1 MPKLTTFSVEHAKPA
16 EKRTEIPDSVV
27 VGLYLVVQAT
37 GAKSWAV
44 RYRHQR
50 QPKKLTLGSYPAV
63 SLATA
68 RELARE
74 ALADVA
80 KGTDPA
86 AEKARR
92 GKARTV
98 AELVDLFVE
107 GYAKRRQKDW
117 RETER
122 VLVKDVAGV
131 WGKREITSITRAD
144 VNQLINDIIAR
155 PAPHMSN
162 RVLRYLRVMWSWA
175 IEEGLAESSPCDRVR
190 RKVADIK
197 RDRTLTDDEIRVL
210 WSAWIQQ
217 GWPYGHI
224 QRLLLVTGQRV
235 SEVADAEWSEF
246 DLDRR
251 LWLIPGA
258 RRKTGEAHLVPL
270 SSLAMEIISGLPR
283 IAESPFLFPGPVS
296 RKPVAGHSDGKDE
309 TIRLLAEAGHELP
322 DWRWHDLR
330 RTCRTNLS
338 RLGVPPHISE
348 LVIGHAVTGLL
359 KVYDRWQYLE
369 EKRAALEA
377 WAGLIRDTLDPSRK
391 IIAFPQR

>member
-1 MPKLTTFSVEHAKPA
+1 MPKLTDRSVANAKPA
-16 EKRTEIPDSVV
+16 EKRTEIPDSVT

-74 ALADVA
+74 ALEPVA

-86 AEKARR
+86 AVKAGR
-92 GKARTV
+92 GRAKTV
-98 AELVDLFVE
+98 AQLVDQFVE
-107 GYAKRRQKDW
+107 GYAKPRQKDW
-117 RETER
+117 QETER
-122 VLVKDVAGV
+122 VLLKDVVSV
-131 WGKREITSITRAD
+131 WGKREVASVTRAD
-144 VNQLINDIIAR
+144 VNGLINDIIAR

-162 RVLRYLRVMWSWA
+162 RVLRYLRVMWNWA
-175 IEEGLAESSPCDRVR
+175 VEEGLAETSPCDRVR
-190 RKVADIK
+190 RKVADVK
-197 RDRTLTDDEIRVL
+197 RDRTLSDDEIRAL
-210 WSAWIQQ
+210 WAAWSEQA
-217 GWPYGHI
+217 WPYGHI
-224 QRLLLVTGQRV
+224 QRLLLITGQRV
-235 SEVADAEWSEF
+235 SEVAGAAWAEF
-246 DLDRR
+246 DMERR
-251 LWLIPGA
+251 LWQIPGN
-258 RRKTGEAHLVPL
+258 RRKTGEAHMVPL
-270 SSLAMEIISGLPR
+270 SSLAMDILGNLPR
-283 IAESPFLFPGPVS
+283 FAESPFLFPGPVS

-309 TIRLLAEAGHELP
+309 AIRLLAEAGHQLP

-338 RLGVPPHISE
+338 RLGIAPHISE

-369 EKRAALEA
+369 EKRAALES
-377 WAGLIRDTLDPSRK
+377 WADLIRDILEPGRK
-391 IIAFPQR
+391 IVVLRKI